1 MTWTESHQGPLQS
14 AGALGDDTTISPG
27 GLNPS
32 PRNPIQA
39 TAPDL
44 SSLVVVDST
53 VPELDQL
60 IAGLGDRHVLVLDS
74 SRDGIAQITEAIAS
88 HNTSQNGSL
97 DSLHIISHGSEGNLT
112 LGSGALNAGSL
123 AQYRDALTQWGNA
136 LSSEGD
142 ILLYGCDV
150 AGSPGGASFV
160 AQLSQLTG
168 ADVAAS
174 DDLTGAG
181 GDWDL
186 EVSTGGIESAIALD
200 ANAQANYQG
209 TLATY
214 NGKEYILTS
223 RSKTWV
229 EAEAEAISKG
239 GHLVTVN
246 DRAEENWLRNTF
258 GKTQGFWIGINDAG
272 QEGKFEWAN
281 GEPVTYTNWAP
292 GEPNDAGGD
301 QDFGWLNYSSSR
313 QWDDNF
319 SGAILRGIIEIDKS
333 NPPPPSDGTKTYKGK
348 KYKLT
353 SSNLTWQQAESEAQA
368 AGGHLVTVNDRAEE
382 TWLRNNFS
390 KTEGLWIGINDANQ
404 EGKFEW
410 ANGEAVTY
418 TNWAPGE
425 PNDAGGFQD
434 YGWLNYLD
442 GQWDDNFNNGRL
454 RGIIEIPGTTGGNEP
469 TIILSQDRY
478 QANENV
484 GTARLALTR
493 SGDLSKTSRV
503 QYQLFDGTAKAG
515 SDYTAR
521 NGTVTFNPGQ
531 SRANIPVAIIND
543 SRDEPTENLN
553 VTILAPTNA
562 TLGTRRTALLDII
575 DNDAPAGNAGRF
587 QMEKAGFSIKEDG
600 GNARL
605 VVNRIGGSAGQVTVR
620 FGTANGT
627 AKAGSDFT
635 AKNGTLTFKAGET
648 RKTVLVPIRNDGT
661 GEPNET
667 FRFNLS
673 NPTGGATL
681 DARKQTTVT
690 IIDEDDG
697 TFANEVF
704 ANGLSQPTAFDWSPD
719 QSLMF
724 VAQKQ
729 GQVKVLKNGSLQST
743 NFIDLSDEVNGTRDR
758 GLLGIAVHPDFSSGK
773 PFVYLGYTYDPPEAD
788 RTGRTANLLDDA
800 DGKGNRPSRVVR
812 VTAEQRNGN
821 WVAKAGSKVVILG
834 KNSTW
839 ANTNGT
845 GGNSTS
851 DLTIPP
857 SGIRPNGS
865 NINDYLTTDSESHT
879 IGQLRFGKDGSLF
892 VSNGDGTSYNTV
904 DPRTKRVQDINNLS
918 GKLLRIDPITGK
930 GLSDNPFYN
939 GNANSNRSKVYAYG
953 FRNPFRFTINPTTGQ
968 PFVGDVG
975 WFTWEEVNAVEKGQ
989 NYGWPLYEGGING
1002 QSERTARY
1010 KDDPEFTPLYAGV
1023 TNLQAPLLA
1032 LPHAN
1037 KGGNARAI
1045 VMGDF
1050 YTGNTF
1056 PSIYNN
1062 SLFINDANNGTLQA
1076 LLFNGAGNL
1085 TGVKDFN
1092 ATIPGAVQISTGKD
1106 GNLYFASLGTGE
1118 IRRFRPDAS
1127 ARSSAGAT
1135 PTPNFID
1142 RPAEGPPTN

>member
-1 MTWTESHQGPLQS
+1 MTWTESHQTPLQF
-14 AGALGDDTTISPG
+14 AGAIGDNTTIPPG
-27 GLNPS
+27 GLTTAPN
-32 PRNPIQA
+32 NPIQA
-39 TAPDL
+39 TAPNL
-44 SSLVVVDST
+44 SSFVVVDGA
-53 VPELDQL
+53 VPELEQL
-60 IAGLGDRHVLVLDS
+60 IAGLGDSSVLVLDS
-74 SRDGIAQITEAIAS
+74 SRDGMAQITEALAAS
-88 HNTSQNGSL
+88 NGTV
-97 DSLHIISHGSEGNLT
+97 DSLHIISHGSDGNLA
-112 LGSGALNAGSL
+112 LGSSALNAGSMGQYGNAL
-123 AQYRDALTQWGNA
+123 AQWGNA
-136 LSSEGD
+136 LSAEGD

-150 AGSPGGASFV
+150 ASSMAGEAFV
-160 AQLSQLTG
+160 SQLSQLTG

-186 EVSTGGIESAIALD
+186 EVNSGAIESAIALD
-200 ANAQANYQG
+200 TATQANYQG
-209 TLATY
+209 NLATY
-214 NGKEYILTS
+214 KGKEYVLTS

-281 GEPVTYTNWAP
+281 GEAVTYTNWAP

-301 QDFGWLNYSSSR
+301 QDYGWLNYGSSR

-319 SGAILRGIIEIDKS
+319 SGAVLRGIIEIDKD
-333 NPPPPSDGTKTYKGK
+333 NPPEPPGGTKTYKGK

-353 SSNLTWQQAESEAQA
+353 SSSKTWQQAESEAQA

-382 TWLRNNFS
+382 NWLRNNFS
-390 KTEGLWIGINDANQ
+390 KTEGLWIGISDAKQ

-410 ANGEAVTY
+410 ANGEAVNY

-434 YGWLNYLD
+434 YGWLNYL
-442 GQWDDNFNNGRL
+442 GGKWDDNFNNASL
-454 RGIIEIPGTTGGNEP
+454 RGIIEIPGSTGGDEP
-469 TIILSQDRY
+469 SIFLSQDRY

-484 GTARLALTR
+484 GTARLAVTR
-493 SGDLSKTSRV
+493 TGDLSKASTV
-503 QYQLFDGTAKAG
+503 QYQLFDGTAKGGA
-515 SDYTAR
+515 DYTAR
-521 NGTVTFNPGQ
+521 NGQVSFNAGQ

-543 SRDEPTENLN
+543 SQDEPTENLN
-553 VTILAPTNA
+553 ITILAPTNA

-587 QMEKAGFSIKEDG
+587 QMEKAGLSIQENG

-605 VVNRIGGSAGQVTVR
+605 VVNRIGGSTGQVTVR
-620 FGTANGT
+620 YGTANGS

-635 AKNGTLTFKAGET
+635 AKSGTLTFKAGET
-648 RKTVLVPIRNDGT
+648 RKTVLVPIRNDGA
-661 GEPNET
+661 GEPNEN

-673 NPTGGATL
+673 RPTGGATL
-681 DARKQTTVT
+681 DARKTSTVT

-697 TFANEVF
+697 NFANEVF

-729 GQVKVLKNGSLQST
+729 GEVKVIKNGSLQSA

-773 PFVYLGYTYDPPEAD
+773 PFVYLGYTYDPPQAD
-788 RTGRTANLLDDA
+788 RTGRTSNPLDDA

-812 VTAEQRNGN
+812 VTAEQRNGV
-821 WVAKAGSKVVILG
+821 WRAKAGSKVVILG

-839 ANTNGT
+839 ANTNGPDQ
-845 GGNSTS
+845 NSTN
-851 DLTIPP
+851 DKTIAP
-857 SGIRPNGS
+857 SGIRANGT
-865 NINDYLTTDSESHT
+865 NINDYLATDSESHT
-879 IGQLRFGKDGSLF
+879 IGQLRFGTDGSLF
-892 VSNGDGTSYNTV
+892 VSNGDGASYNSV
-904 DPRTKRVQDINNLS
+904 DPRAKRVQDIDNLS
-918 GKLLRIDPITGK
+918 GKMLRIDPLTGR
-930 GLSDNPFYN
+930 GLSDNPFYSGN
-939 GNANSNRSKVYAYG
+939 GTNNRSKVYALG
-953 FRNPFRFTINPTTGQ
+953 FRNPFRFTINPKTGT

-975 WFTWEEVNAVEKGQ
+975 WFTWEEVNEVGKGE
-989 NYGWPLYEGGING
+989 NFGWPLYEGGLNG
-1002 QSERTARY
+1002 QSERTANY
-1010 KDDPEFTPLYAGV
+1010 KDDPEITPLYAGV

-1076 LLFNGAGNL
+1076 LLFDGAGKL

-1092 ATIPGAVQISTGKD
+1092 ATIPGAVQISTGDD

-1127 ARSSAGAT
+1127 ASAA
-1135 PTPNFID
+1135 PSRDASAQPSFID
-1142 RPAEGPPTN
+1142 RPAEGPPTK